1 MFVIY
6 LFTKFHILCSSAL
19 FVITIILKAK
29 SKLFVAAIL
38 FYILQKY
45 DLNRSSYIFKY
56 FYYTKFQGPALSG
69 TSVISTLQIH
79 TATIWYYWWEEI
91 KRYKGGLV
99 QSSVVFIPDFSW
111 FRQKLYWGQTYMDM
125 MIA

>member
-38 FYILQKY
+38 FYILQKIALAY
-45 DLNRSSYIFKY
+45 VPYFLN
-56 FYYTKFQGPALSG
+56 T
-69 TSVISTLQIH
+69 
-79 TATIWYYWWEEI
+79 
-91 KRYKGGLV
+91 
-99 QSSVVFIPDFSW
+99 
-111 FRQKLYWGQTYMDM
+111 
-125 MIA
+125 